1 MLFFNDAIPVELH
14 EMKTPRP
21 VPVHA
26 LTFLTSVTHFALI
39 AATAVAA
46 FTRRG
51 LMSRVLVA
59 CLAYFFALQIWFV
72 GAERLRGH
80 MTPIALV
87 LVAGWAGQRLASRV
101 GPAQQRA
108 VQAG

>member
-1 MLFFNDAIPVELH
+1 
-14 EMKTPRP
+14 
-21 VPVHA
+21 
-26 LTFLTSVTHFALI
+26 VTHFALI
-39 AATAVAA
+39 AATAMAA
-46 FTRRG
+46 HTRRG
-51 LMSRVLVA
+51 LMTRVLVA

-101 GPAQQRA
+101 GPVQREA
-108 VQAG
+108 VPAS